1 MESPVR
7 HPADGAFRSSRAATF
22 VAHRSHRAGNLEMDL
37 KQPLTAAQVAKMI
50 GAKALGNSERSVI
63 GINEI
68 NRVREGDLVFVDH
81 PKYYAKALNSPA
93 TTILINKEDVV
104 IPEGK
109 AIIVSPDPWADYNK
123 LVRHFAPRKMWDS
136 AKPVIGEGSEI
147 HPSAVIGAN
156 VRIGA
161 DCVIMP
167 GVVIYENATIG
178 DRVTI
183 HANTVI
189 GADSFYYKKRPT
201 GYDKM
206 VTAGCVVIEDDVEI
220 GALCTIDRGVSADTR
235 IGQGTKI
242 DNHVQ
247 VGHDT
252 LIGKHC
258 LIASHVG
265 ISGACVI
272 EDHVTLWGQV
282 GVPSK
287 ITIGEGA
294 TLLGQSG
301 VMSSVEGGKTYF
313 GSPAGEW
320 KQKMRE
326 VALMSRLPDV
336 VKKLGI

>member
-1 MESPVR
+1 MRLDPS
-7 HPADGAFRSSRAATF
+7 
-22 VAHRSHRAGNLEMDL
+22 
-37 KQPLTAAQVAKMI
+37 QTAAQIAELI
-50 GAKALGNSERSVI
+50 GATTKGNTDRLVT
-63 GINEI
+63 GLNEI
-68 NRVREGDLVFVDH
+68 NRVEEGDLVFVDH
-81 PKYYAKALNSPA
+81 EKYYDKALNSAA
-93 TTILINKEDVV
+93 TTILINKDVEA
-104 IPEGK
+104 PEGK
-109 AIIVSPDPWADYNK
+109 AIIICQDPCAAYNT
-123 LVRHFAPRKMWDS
+123 LVRHLMPRQAWDS
-136 AKPVIGEGSEI
+136 QDPIIGDGSEV
-147 HPSAVIGAN
+147 HRTAVIGAN

-161 DCVIMP
+161 DCLIMP
-167 GVVIYENATIG
+167 GVVIYENTTIG

-189 GADSFYYKKRPT
+189 GSDPFYYKKRPS

-206 VTAGCVVIEDDVEI
+206 VPGGSVVIEDDVEI

-235 IGQGTKI
+235 IGAGTKI

-265 ISGACVI
+265 ISGAVVI
-272 EDHVTLWGQV
+272 EDGVTLWGQV

-287 ITIGEGA
+287 LTIGKSA
-294 TLLGQSG
+294 TVLGQSG
-301 VMSSVEGGKTYF
+301 LIGSLEGGKTYF

-326 VALMSRLPDV
+326 VALTARLPELF
-336 VKKLGI
+336 KKLKD